1 MPRKVAKA
9 KDVGVDKEKSVGKK
23 DVVKR
28 GRKMR
33 GGKLNIKLQE
43 ILSNKPINY
52 DDVFEKINA
61 EFTKIKPTLDE
72 MRKRISFKFRI
83 NDAKDKHDK
92 HIAQID
98 KFKSKK
104 IKEIPNL
111 LDLLELCKYINIIGT
126 TDDGYNKEILYRN
139 IIILYIYNF
148 FELIKDII
156 ENNNVDIDIDDKVA
170 LPVVDNTKDKAIE
183 ELATATT
190 AKDKAIEELATA
202 TTAKDKAIEELAT
215 ATTAKDKAERVLA
228 EEKKAKEEA
237 NTKLAA
243 ANVATDAV
251 KAELA
256 AEKEAKKAVE
266 AEFAATQKQL
276 KSNIITI
283 DKKYFSSAF
292 LKAELKYNEGLY
304 DDAKEIL
311 TNITA
316 IWEMLKNDEIKK
328 IMENDVIIL
337 KAKIDN
343 QRTNSHGGGKRK
355 INSSRT
361 KRK

>member
-190 AKDKAIEELATA
+190 AKDKA
-202 TTAKDKAIEELAT
+202 
-215 ATTAKDKAERVLA
+215 ERVLA

>member
-202 TTAKDKAIEELAT
+202 TTAKDKA
-215 ATTAKDKAERVLA
+215 ERVLA